1 MNSWTPARRALAI
14 VTIVGGLAVVGSY
27 AYGFVSIPGGI
38 NGLWGQTPDGI
49 KGVYGAGMALGA
61 AGFFAYTWHL
71 LFGVDAARA
80 RVGDRFGYG
89 LFVVLYALVLVP
101 SALWLPLTAAMVE
114 QPDERLWW
122 AIRAVLFTVGLSGAA
137 LVAALVALRPGDPSP
152 GRRWAIVGAVL
163 FTLHTL
169 VLDAVVWP
177 ALFR

>member
-14 VTIVGGLAVVGSY
+14 VTVVGGLAVVGSY

-101 SALWLPLTAAMVE
+101 SALWLPLLQVVRRVS
-114 QPDERLWW
+114 ERLQRDCLWRLVCG
-122 AIRAVLFTVGLSGAA
+122 ATTETVLPKNFQMWT
-137 LVAALVALRPGDPSP
+137 R
-152 GRRWAIVGAVL
+152 
-163 FTLHTL
+163 LHAQDSML
-169 VLDAVVWP
+169 Y
-177 ALFR
+177 